1 MSMPAT
7 QTPSS
12 RFRFGDFEAD
22 QRAGELRKFGT
33 KVKIQDR
40 PFLVLCILAE
50 RPGEIVT
57 REDLRARL
65 WPADTFVD
73 FDHGVSSAVNR
84 LRVALC
90 DEASSPRYIETVGRR
105 GYRIMVPVSPVA
117 PSSLPADSS
126 PALAVALSASPASAP
141 ETTDST
147 SLLSAP
153 AAHPSP
159 AAPAALSRHIPLWL
173 RILSVPAVLAV
184 IAVAYYLSSGR
195 LTPGSAAVH
204 PRRSVAV
211 LGFKNLSGQ
220 QGEAWLSTAFSEM
233 LITEL
238 SAGGKLRLVPGQE
251 VVQAR
256 NTFHI
261 DEPENL
267 SRASLQQLHRE
278 LGADMVVFGSY
289 AVVPDADGKK
299 IRLDLRLQ
307 DTSDGETVGSIAETG
322 NQANLFDLVSSAGSA
337 MRAKLGAGEL
347 AASDEAKARAA
358 LPADPQAA
366 RYYAEGLDKLRTFEA
381 QAARDLLEKAVA
393 ADPRNAAAHSALA
406 DAWSALGFD
415 ANAQEQAKQALDLS
429 SGLSR
434 EEQLSIEARYRALT
448 HDWAHAIDNYH
459 TLLSF
464 FPDNVGYG
472 LRLAKTLVAA
482 GRGVEAQ
489 AEIDTLHKL
498 PAPLG
503 QDLRLDIAEADAA
516 ASVGDFKREQQLSES
531 VERRARAS
539 SANFLLAE
547 VLRNDA
553 WASER
558 LGQYDRSLAASRE
571 AQSLYTLGGDRRG
584 AAAAQLFIGD
594 VLYDRGDFAAA
605 LPQFE
610 KAQSEF
616 QAVGSRRGT
625 AQSLERI
632 GNTFY
637 EQGRLTEA
645 AASYEQALAIDR
657 EIRLPAGVASDLG
670 NIANVMMDRGDLA
683 KARAAQEDALAAF
696 RQAGDKRG
704 IAATEGNLGNVL
716 LEMGD
721 LAGARHQF
729 DDSAAIK
736 REIGYRRGLAYADHQ
751 LGMLLLVQGDFDG
764 ARKSFQDALAL
775 CRELG
780 MNDFAAQA
788 EYAAAEVDLEQGH
801 PADSEGPLRHA
812 ISQLESD
819 KDADD
824 GARAYAL
831 LTRALLRENK
841 LPEAVDAAK
850 HGSALAHTT
859 PSRRASFETEL
870 ADARVQAASGNSPE
884 ALRRLQALSLAEHRE
899 SYRLHE
905 LQARLTTGEI
915 ELNAGIAAQG
925 RTLLTSLEKEA
936 SAQGFG
942 LVASQA
948 HALISH

>member
-33 KVKIQDR
+33 KIKIQDR

-105 GYRIMVPVSPVA
+105 GYRIMVPISAVTAEPPSLGTESATGRPVA
-117 PSSLPADSS
+117 PA
-126 PALAVALSASPASAP
+126 AKFAAASG
-141 ETTDST
+141 TTDST
-147 SLLSAP
+147 SLLPAP
-153 AAHPSP
+153 AVPPQAPSP
-159 AAPAALSRHIPLWL
+159 AAAMSRHIPLWL
-173 RILSVPAVLAV
+173 RLLSVPAVLAV

-211 LGFKNLSGQ
+211 LGFKNLTGQ
-220 QGEAWLSTAFSEM
+220 PGQAWLSTAFSEM

-251 VVQAR
+251 VAQAR
-256 NTFHI
+256 NTLHL
-261 DEPENL
+261 DDPATL
-267 SRASLQQLHRE
+267 SRASLQQLHSS
-278 LGADMVVFGSY
+278 LGADMIVFGSY
-289 AVVPDADGKK
+289 AVVSDAAGQK

-307 DTSDGETVGSIAETG
+307 DTGDGETVGSIAETG
-322 NQANLFDLVSSAGSA
+322 NQANLFELVSSAGSA
-337 MRAKLGAGEL
+337 MRAKLGAGEVG
-347 AASDEAKARAA
+347 ASEEAKARAT
-358 LPADPQAA
+358 LPTDPQAA

-393 ADPRNAAAHSALA
+393 ADPQNAATHSALA

-415 ANAQEQAKQALDLS
+415 ASAQEQAKQALDLS

-434 EEQLSIEARYRALT
+434 DEELSIEARYRMLT

-472 LRLAKTLVAA
+472 LRLVKAQIAA
-482 GRGVEAQ
+482 GRGADAQ
-489 AEIDTLHKL
+489 AEIATLHKL
-498 PAPLG
+498 PPPLG

-516 ASVGDFKREQQLSES
+516 ASVSDFKREQQLSES
-531 VERRARAS
+531 VERRARAT
-539 SANFLLAE
+539 SANLLLAE
-547 VLRNDA
+547 VLHNDA

-594 VLYDRGDFAAA
+594 VMYDKGDFAAA

-616 QAVGSRRGT
+616 RSVGSRRGT
-625 AQSLERI
+625 AQSFERI
-632 GNTFY
+632 GNTYF
-637 EQGRLTEA
+637 EEGKLTEA
-645 AASYEQALAIDR
+645 DASYQQALAIDR
-657 EIRLPAGVASDLG
+657 EIRLPTGIASDLG
-670 NIANVMMDRGDLA
+670 NIANVMMDQGDLA

-696 RQAGDKRG
+696 RQTGDKRG

-721 LAGARHQF
+721 LPG
-729 DDSAAIK
+729 
-736 REIGYRRGLAYADHQ
+736 
-751 LGMLLLVQGDFDG
+751 
-764 ARKSFQDALAL
+764 
-775 CRELG
+775 
-780 MNDFAAQA
+780 
-788 EYAAAEVDLEQGH
+788 
-801 PADSEGPLRHA
+801 A
-812 ISQLESD
+812 ISGTAAVWHTQIISS
-819 KDADD
+819 ACCCWP
-824 GARAYAL
+824 RAISMAPASFF
-831 LTRALLRENK
+831 R
-841 LPEAVDAAK
+841 
-850 HGSALAHTT
+850 T
-859 PSRRASFETEL
+859 PSRS
-870 ADARVQAASGNSPE
+870 AANW
-884 ALRRLQALSLAEHRE
+884 A
-899 SYRLHE
+899 
-905 LQARLTTGEI
+905 
-915 ELNAGIAAQG
+915 
-925 RTLLTSLEKEA
+925 
-936 SAQGFG
+936 
-942 LVASQA
+942 
-948 HALISH
+948 